1 MAEFLGKKGI
11 VQTEMVEDVWVWRC
25 QNNCGAFI
33 DSDVLET
40 KVLGVVVS
48 RESLLDPEKIRY
60 APEKEEQVKECQH
73 NFRSLGVIA

>member
-1 MAEFLGKKGI
+1 MAELLRKKGI

-40 KVLGVVVS
+40 EVLGVVVS

-60 APEKEEQVKECQH
+60 ASEKEEQVKECQH
-73 NFRSLGVIA
+73 NWGSLGVIA